1 MLYIANAIPK
11 PIRAYRSIFLCLIG
25 GLISLSGWANNPDK
39 DSLWLPVLTDRADPV
54 VRVDSTDSVIPF
66 TRAGNLI
73 LIKARIDSLEGN
85 FILDTGA
92 PHLVLNMT
100 YFRDYT
106 PSRHIS
112 AEESGGITGTASSL
126 APTDIGELSM
136 GPIHYSK
143 IIADRVNLGHIENS
157 RGVKIL
163 GLLGVQLFKRFEMII
178 DYENSLLY
186 LHLIGRKEAST
197 YQSPQ
202 LSDPETYHTFP
213 INIQDHK
220 LLTNVH
226 VGGKKLI
233 FVIDTGAESNVL
245 DSRLPD
251 RIFENVAITRRVVL
265 RGSGTSEVEALYG
278 NISNMKMGNLAI
290 SSLPVLV
297 TNLEK
302 LCFSYDRCIDGMLG
316 FDFLSM
322 QKIGFNFVRNKM
334 YIWK

>member
-1 MLYIANAIPK
+1 MKYLIQNIFFISFFVLCAVSLHAGEPAADS
-11 PIRAYRSIFLCLIG
+11 IRLPGIDQLI
-25 GLISLSGWANNPDK
+25 
-39 DSLWLPVLTDRADPV
+39 DPV
-54 VRVDSTDSVIPF
+54 VSSDSADCVIPF

-73 LIKARIDSLEGN
+73 LLKASIDSIEGN
-85 FILDTGA
+85 FVLDTGA
-92 PHLVLNMT
+92 PHLILNMT
-100 YFRDYT
+100 YFRDY
-106 PSRHIS
+106 PM
-112 AEESGGITGTASSL
+112 APPEADEEPGGITGTAGRSL
-126 APTDIGELSM
+126 PAAIPNLQL
-136 GPIHYSK
+136 GPIRYAK
-143 IIADRVNLGHIENS
+143 LRADRINLGHIENS

-178 DYENSLLY
+178 DYENSRIH
-186 LHLIGRKEAST
+186 LHLIGRKEASS
-197 YQSPQ
+197 YQSEQ
-202 LSDPETYHTFP
+202 LRDASTFHTFS
-213 INIQDHK
+213 IQLVEHK
-220 LLTNVH
+220 ILTTAH
-226 VGGKKLI
+226 IGGKKLN

-251 RIFENVAITRRVVL
+251 RIFENVSITRRVVL
-265 RGSGTSEVEALYG
+265 TGSGNTKIDALYG
-278 NISNMKMGNLAI
+278 DMKNMKIGELAL